1 MAPGCPPATGKTRTR
16 VRANHAVNHVER
28 ASERASYP
36 PVPSPRRL
44 GTVLCLKW
52 YTRMSG
58 GTYYAVEAP
67 CCDVGEAFLLPPVL
81 VVTWCGSSCYAGVV
95 IRTIRHQNTRCR
107 QCTTENYRKK
117 AIRSATHG

>member
-67 CCDVGEAFLLPPVL
+67 CCDVGEAFCFLLF
-81 VVTWCGSSCYAGVV
+81 WSSRGAGPLA
-95 IRTIRHQNTRCR
+95 TR
-107 QCTTENYRKK
+107 
-117 AIRSATHG
+117 AL